1 MAKPT
6 ESPEHTPLMKQF
18 FAAKSDYPDLL
29 LFFRMGD
36 FYELFY
42 DDARKAARLLDI
54 TLTQRGSSGGAPIPM
69 AGVPVHAYEGYL
81 SAAGRAGRVGGD
93 LRADRRSG
101 AGQGPSSA
109 RWCGSS
115 LPAR

>member
-1 MAKPT
+1 MTVSSNISKTGKAPQ
-6 ESPEHTPLMKQF
+6 EHTPAMKQF

-54 TLTQRGSSGGAPIPM
+54 T
-69 AGVPVHAYEGYL
+69 
-81 SAAGRAGRVGGD
+81 
-93 LRADRRSG
+93 
-101 AGQGPSSA
+101 
-109 RWCGSS
+109 
-115 LPAR
+115 

>member
-1 MAKPT
+1 MTDTKDNTSNAKA
-6 ESPEHTPLMKQF
+6 SKEHTPLMKQF

-54 TLTQRGSSGGAPIPM
+54 TLTR
-69 AGVPVHAYEGYL
+69 
-81 SAAGRAGRVGGD
+81 
-93 LRADRRSG
+93 
-101 AGQGPSSA
+101 
-109 RWCGSS
+109 
-115 LPAR
+115 